1 MSLTGDCP
9 DCRHTFDDTQ
19 LTDLPD
25 GHHGV
30 ACPECGTDVYC
41 GICGD
46 LTV

>member
-9 DCRHTFDDTQ
+9 DCGHTFDDTQ

-25 GHHGV
+25 GHQGV
-30 ACPECGTDVYC
+30 ACPGCGTDVYC

-46 LTV
+46 LAV